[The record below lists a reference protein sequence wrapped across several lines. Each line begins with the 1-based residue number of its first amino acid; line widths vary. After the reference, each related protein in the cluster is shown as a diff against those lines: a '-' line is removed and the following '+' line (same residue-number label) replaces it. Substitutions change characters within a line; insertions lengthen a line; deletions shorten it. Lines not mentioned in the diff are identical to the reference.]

1 MSQNDLYKH
10 FKAIYKGVVLM
21 DFMSN
26 TFVKTAANYSVV
38 VLCLVM
44 FLAVFELVTR
54 YKNWVEIK
62 NGNLSVAMATGG
74 KIFGIANIFRYSIS
88 QNDSLLMM
96 IMWGIYGF
104 ILLLIGYFI
113 FEFLTPK
120 FQIDKEIE
128 NDNRAVGF
136 ISMII
141 SIGLSF
147 VIGEG
152 IE

>member
-1 MSQNDLYKH
+1 
-10 FKAIYKGVVLM
+10 VPM
-21 DFMSN
+21 DFMGN
-26 TFVKTAANYSVV
+26 AFLKTAANYSVV
-38 VLCLVM
+38 VLCLVL

-62 NGNLSVAMATGG
+62 NGNFSVAMATGG
-74 KIFGIANIFRYSIS
+74 KIFGIANIFRYSIA

-96 IMWGIYGF
+96 VLWGIYGF
-104 ILLLIGYFI
+104 ILLLVGYFI
-113 FEFLTPK
+113 YEFLTPK

-136 ISMII
+136 ISMVI

>member
-1 MSQNDLYKH
+1 
-10 FKAIYKGVVLM
+10 M
-21 DFMSN
+21 DFMEN
-26 TFVKTAANYSVV
+26 AFLKTAANYSVV
-38 VLCLVM
+38 VLCMVL

-96 IMWGIYGF
+96 VMWGIFGF
-104 ILLLIGYFI
+104 VLLLIGYFI
-113 FEFLTPK
+113 YEFLTPK

-136 ISMII
+136 ISMVI
-141 SIGLSF
+141 SVGLSF

>member
-1 MSQNDLYKH
+1 
-10 FKAIYKGVVLM
+10 M
-21 DFMSN
+21 DFMEN
-26 TFVKTAANYSVV
+26 AFLKTAANYSVV
-38 VLCLVM
+38 VLCLVL

-74 KIFGIANIFRYSIS
+74 KIFGIANIFRYSIA

-96 IMWGIYGF
+96 VVWGIFGF

-113 FEFLTPK
+113 YEFLTPK

-136 ISMII
+136 ISMVI
-141 SIGLSF
+141 SVGLSF